1 MKLKLFTFLLLAVS
15 FSIHAEESPYEHI
28 LIRDQ
33 TDLIKMKSIIL
44 QQQLSLHNLRNA
56 TKDTTKWKD
65 KELRMKSLD
74 CEIQN
79 LAEITLRI
87 IKKNK
92 ILFTK
97 QEYEKEL
104 NKHEEWLKKDYIP
117 NCEYIESEDS
127 RVNWKTKATFY
138 PDQ

>member
-1 MKLKLFTFLLLAVS
+1 
-15 FSIHAEESPYEHI
+15 
-28 LIRDQ
+28 
-33 TDLIKMKSIIL
+33 
-44 QQQLSLHNLRNA
+44 
-56 TKDTTKWKD
+56 
-65 KELRMKSLD
+65 MKSLD
-74 CEIQN
+74 CDIQN